1 MSVDFADLLLRME
14 DHDIVPTCL
23 SAERHRPRD
32 FLLHYLGCE
41 QFFQREDYL
50 TSLSPE
56 QAKQVDKRLQRIQYL
71 RSVLENDLG
80 EGRQLVQN
88 LASSLN
94 SWRKTKDFQE
104 GIGRVRELR
113 TMHFAD
119 NEVSQKEVRASG
131 RHQDYNPDFDTNA
144 YLIRFKDG
152 RLVRD
157 ITDDRFHEQFPC
169 YRIPMHD
176 LIYGPEETSAL
187 IPPKGTIS
195 YFHFPA
201 NNMLVSDA
209 SMLGTRREE
218 TQGYVLTIISGLKY
232 VYDILARDDRIIP
245 GLRIK

>member
-1 MSVDFADLLLRME
+1 MAVEFADLLLRME
-14 DHDIVPTCL
+14 DHDIIPTCL

-41 QFFQREDYL
+41 QFFQREEYL
-50 TSLSPE
+50 ASLSPE
-56 QAKQVDKRLQRIQYL
+56 QAKQVHKRLQRIQFL
-71 RSVLENDLG
+71 RSVIENDLG

-88 LASSLN
+88 LTSSLD

-113 TMHFAD
+113 KIHFAR
-119 NEVSQKEVRASG
+119 NEISQKEVPASG
-131 RHQDYNPDFDTNA
+131 RHREYNPDLDTHA

-152 RLVRD
+152 RVVCD

-169 YRIPMHD
+169 YRVSMHE
-176 LIYGPEETSAL
+176 LIYGRDEDSPL
-187 IPPKGTIS
+187 IPPKGTIN

-209 SMLGTRREE
+209 SMLERGQKRF
-218 TQGYVLTIISGLKY
+218 QD
-232 VYDILARDDRIIP
+232 VY
-245 GLRIK
+245 